1 MPNRTLTSFA
11 NQYQGAGK
19 AQLLN
24 TNVQAIL
31 WNAQRIPASTASEA
45 VQLERQKS
53 AFYPNGVSFEIAFS
67 GNPGV
72 FEFDIQ
78 ASDTDQE
85 SSYVTINV
93 VTGNLNA
100 SNATRV
106 ERPDIYA
113 AFVRGYLKTLTNDVN
128 TTFRVTR

>member
-1 MPNRTLTSFA
+1 MPNRTLTSFP
-11 NQYQGAGK
+11 NQYPGTGL

-24 TNVQAIL
+24 TNTQAVI
-31 WNAQRIPASTASEA
+31 WNAQRVPATTASAA

-78 ASDTDQE
+78 SSDTDQE
-85 SSYVTINV
+85 SSYVTVNI

-100 SNATRV
+100 SNATRI

-113 AFVRGYLKTLTNDVN
+113 AFVRGVLKTLTNDVN